1 MRVTGVALLVFAC
14 AACDALAQAN
24 PTLVMSILATWDG
37 AQYLVDPNGKREPI
51 CESCAR
57 QLLER
62 FQREGLPI
70 PEVVGRPDYFDRAYH
85 DAADEAEL

>member
-1 MRVTGVALLVFAC
+1 MGSALLVFAC

-24 PTLVMSILATWDG
+24 PTLVMSIPATWDG
-37 AQYLVDPNGKREPI
+37 AQYVVDPNGKREPI

-62 FQREGLPI
+62 FVREELPI
-70 PEVVGRPDYFDRAYH
+70 PSVVREADYFERAYH
-85 DAADEAEL
+85 HAADEEDL